1 MIQQRNLGVTEA
13 RIGLTVITCLLV
25 VLGFVI
31 VHRLGDSAT
40 PTDIG
45 PAPTQPSVQVSSAA
59 DSQPQFPGSGN
70 DSDARYGNADMPTT
84 NPQTSYRP
92 QWLSPQNDTS
102 GVSLPTLGIDDS
114 SAHQPE
120 RLDPFGSELRSSLI
134 PDANPK
140 R

>member
-1 MIQQRNLGVTEA
+1 MIKQRNLGVTEA

-40 PTDIG
+40 PTDVE
-45 PAPTQPSVQVSSAA
+45 PARTQPSVQVSSAA
-59 DSQPQFPGSGN
+59 DTQPQFQASGTA
-70 DSDARYGNADMPTT
+70 DARYGTSNIQST
-84 NPQTSYRP
+84 NSPTSYRP

-102 GVSLPTLGIDDS
+102 GVSLPTLGIEDS
-114 SAHQPE
+114 SAQQPD

-134 PDANPK
+134 PAANPK